1 METARLIAHRGAEIV
16 TREQLVN
23 YPAPLATETFK
34 PVGHA
39 ELQKDA

>member
-1 METARLIAHRGAEIV
+1 MESGRLIAHRGAEIV

-23 YPAPLATETFK
+23 YPAPATFK
-34 PVGHA
+34 PVGYA